1 MTAPRGN
8 PKAISAAQACVLCQ
22 AWHSTPF
29 VRQTPEGAIQVRDA
43 HHAMV
48 LGYFCAKA
56 APPNATICQSHAEQ
70 IDAMRALVEHAIQ
83 TAAAGGVS

>member
-1 MTAPRGN
+1 MSDAR
-8 PKAISAAQACVLCQ
+8 ISAAQACVLCQ
-22 AWHSTPF
+22 AWRSMPF
-29 VRQTPEGAIQVRDA
+29 GGLTPESAIRVRHA

-56 APPNATICQSHAEQ
+56 APPDAGICPSHAEQ